1 MGAVQGI
8 DTRQWPD
15 WRRDGPEATRRVRLR
30 SVAGASPFLVFL
42 VRNTV
47 QEWGAVTVATRTA
60 LVAVAGAYS
69 VSYLFAL
76 FYGPRFGP
84 RARTLLVCW
93 LYVTAVA
100 FPLVT
105 GDPSHLAM
113 LSYAVAAGILLLPL
127 WWGGL
132 LGLLS
137 TAALMIGTFAVAGA
151 VDWNNTFVLVI
162 LTVGMVVVSQLIR
175 TVNQLRAA
183 RDEIRVLAVAE
194 ERARVARDLHDVLGH
209 SLTTI
214 TMKTGLARRLLES
227 GADPELAIAEVRDV
241 EQLSRHAL
249 TDIRATVSGYRRPSL
264 AAELAGAR
272 EALRAAG
279 IEAVLPQAV
288 DEVAAELRD
297 PFAYVLR
304 EGITNVI
311 RHSGA
316 TRCEVRIGP
325 RSLEIRDDGR
335 PAHGDDGRPAADRL
349 RAGGGLTGLAERM
362 DTVGG
367 HLSAEPLPG
376 TGFRLIA
383 DAPEPAAAGT
393 REPAPR

>member
-8 DTRQWPD
+8 DTRHWPD

-76 FYGPRFGP
+76 FYGPRYGP

-93 LYVTAVA
+93 LYVTGVA

-127 WWGGL
+127 WWGAL

-162 LTVGMVVVSQLIR
+162 LTDRMVGVCQ
-175 TVNQLRAA
+175 
-183 RDEIRVLAVAE
+183 
-194 ERARVARDLHDVLGH
+194 
-209 SLTTI
+209 
-214 TMKTGLARRLLES
+214 
-227 GADPELAIAEVRDV
+227 
-241 EQLSRHAL
+241 
-249 TDIRATVSGYRRPSL
+249 
-264 AAELAGAR
+264 
-272 EALRAAG
+272 
-279 IEAVLPQAV
+279 
-288 DEVAAELRD
+288 
-297 PFAYVLR
+297 
-304 EGITNVI
+304 
-311 RHSGA
+311 
-316 TRCEVRIGP
+316 
-325 RSLEIRDDGR
+325 
-335 PAHGDDGRPAADRL
+335 
-349 RAGGGLTGLAERM
+349 
-362 DTVGG
+362 
-367 HLSAEPLPG
+367 
-376 TGFRLIA
+376 
-383 DAPEPAAAGT
+383 
-393 REPAPR
+393 